1 MAQLTSYANFNSVTF
16 QGRVSNVDIVEGPY
30 GEFAAITLITNVA
43 NDDSMSI
50 VFNSSNGLVGLAK
63 AGKLP
68 VGRQVTIVGRL
79 KSVSETYF
87 DKKSGQTLMRKRP
100 QITLEEVSIPTGGL
114 GAYPQDK
121 APARAPQ
128 RAVVS
133 VGASAPV
140 DETPELQAP
149 KPFGENTEKDENGF
163 PIL

>member
-1 MAQLTSYANFNSVTF
+1 MAQLTSYANSTASPFRAACPTLTSL
-16 QGRVSNVDIVEGPY
+16 RVLTASSPN
-30 GEFAAITLITNVA
+30 TLITNVA

-133 VGASAPV
+133 VGAPAPV

-149 KPFGENTEKDENGF
+149 KPFGENTQKDENGF